1 MLQRVGISASTSF
14 RSKAQGRAL
23 GWHSPRRKFEND
35 TKADAAM
42 ADFCY
47 LGGWKSPLT
56 VMTVYQQADEVTM
69 RNAVSNRDLKRA
81 AAS

>member
-1 MLQRVGISASTSF
+1 
-14 RSKAQGRAL
+14 
-23 GWHSPRRKFEND
+23 
-35 TKADAAM
+35 M

-47 LGGWKSPLT
+47 LGGWQSPLT